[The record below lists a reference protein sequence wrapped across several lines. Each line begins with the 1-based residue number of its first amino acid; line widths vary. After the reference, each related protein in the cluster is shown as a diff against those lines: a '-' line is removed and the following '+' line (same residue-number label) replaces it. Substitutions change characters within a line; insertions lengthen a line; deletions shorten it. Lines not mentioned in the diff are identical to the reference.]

1 MQNQNDKD
9 LILFPEYPNFNLI
22 NHPLVQRDITVLRD
36 TTTDCE
42 TFRAAVSRIANI
54 LAVIISRDL
63 SIKEVQ
69 VESPLEQTN
78 GYKLTQ
84 EVVIIPV
91 LRAGL
96 GMVKGFLQVIPDA
109 KVGHIGLE
117 RDEETLVPIEYY
129 YKTPR
134 NLIEHEVIL
143 LDPMLATGG
152 SASAAITF
160 LKKRESINILF
171 ACVVAAPE
179 GINKLNEDHPQV
191 KIFGAALDRELN
203 DKGYILPGLGD
214 AGDRTFGTL

>member
-1 MQNQNDKD
+1 LQNQSDKD
-9 LILFPEYPNFNLI
+9 LIFFPEYPNFNLI
-22 NHPLVQRDITVLRD
+22 NHPLVQRDITVLRA
-36 TTTDCE
+36 TATDCE
-42 TFRAAVSRIANI
+42 TFRAAISRIANI

-63 SIKEVQ
+63 SIKEVE
-69 VESPLEQTN
+69 VESPLEKTN

-117 RDEETLVPIEYY
+117 RDEETLTPVEYY
-129 YKTPR
+129 YKTPK

-160 LKKRESINILF
+160 LKKRESVKIIF

-179 GINKLNEDHPQV
+179 GINKLKEDHPQV